1 MNTAARENFR
11 QQAGWCE
18 RLGSPFT
25 ARLCRLLHDGLD
37 EQSAFG
43 RRLLNWSGNPE
54 ADAIALRACAA
65 FAFLARKGEPN
76 LGKLYPP
83 NLPADDSALERGIA
97 QAIGDFNAELTAFL
111 DSAPQTNE
119 VGRSAILL
127 PAYLEIAARTG
138 LPLSIREIGASAG
151 LNLWFD
157 QYHYVYGDS
166 SWGPAHASV
175 HIACDWRGDTP
186 PPSASLQI
194 ADRRGCDLAP
204 IDPSDERSR
213 DRMLAYVWA
222 DQNERLARAEAA
234 MRLAATWAVRV
245 EAIDA
250 ARFVAREFAAPSPG
264 RALTLTHTIFW
275 QYLPAA
281 TKAALRATMAE
292 AAERA
297 TAQSPL
303 AWLRL
308 EAESEEKRGAV
319 LRLSIWPDGPVDAKL
334 AVASFH
340 GAWIDWQ
347 GVA

>member
-1 MNTAARENFR
+1 MNSAARENFR

-37 EQSAFG
+37 EHSVFG
-43 RRLLNWSGNPE
+43 ERLLNWPGPPE

-65 FAFLARKGEPN
+65 FAFLARQGEPN

-83 NLPADDSALERGIA
+83 NPPADESALERGIA
-97 QAIGDFNAELTAFL
+97 QAIRDFDAELTAFL
-111 DSAPQTNE
+111 DGAPQTNE

-127 PAYLEIAARTG
+127 PGYLEIAARVG

-157 QYHYVYGDS
+157 QYYYAYGDS
-166 SWGPAHASV
+166 NWGSAKASV
-175 HIACDWRGDTP
+175 RMACEWRGGPP
-186 PPSASLQI
+186 PPSGALQI

-204 IDPSDERSR
+204 IDPSNERSR
-213 DRMLAYVWA
+213 NRMLSYVWA

-234 MRLAATWAVRV
+234 MRLAAMRPDRV

-250 ARFVAREFAAPSPG
+250 ALFVAREFAALSPG
-264 RALTLTHTIFW
+264 QALTLTHTIFW
-275 QYLPAA
+275 QYLSDA
-281 TKAALRATMAE
+281 TKTALRATIAE
-292 AAERA
+292 AAGRA
-297 TAQSPL
+297 MPQSPL

-319 LRLSIWPDGPVDAKL
+319 LRLSIWPHGPIDAKL

-340 GAWIDWQ
+340 GAWFEWQ
-347 GVA
+347 GVG